1 MTEPLNEPILRVSDL
16 SVSFP
21 SEAGRVNAVQNL
33 SYEVRKGEALAIVG
47 ESGSG
52 KSVSSL
58 AVMGLLPST
67 AEITGDIE
75 FLGYKMR
82 EMNDRQLSKLRGD
95 KISMVFQ
102 DPLSA
107 LTPVY
112 TIGDQVAEVITL
124 HDPSINDAKAKA
136 RAIELLDAV
145 GIPEPQRRAN
155 QFPHEFSGGMRQRA
169 MIAMAIANEP
179 ELIIADEPTTA
190 LDVTIQAQVMEL
202 LKTAQEMVGAATVLI
217 THDLGVVAGFA
228 DRVLVMEKSFL
239 VEQGTVDD
247 IYYRP
252 QQAYTQ
258 KLLSAV
264 PRVDGRE
271 SAAERVA
278 IERGEMD
285 RSEISAVGGAR
296 PDAVTEAVDTT
307 AAPKIL
313 EIKDLKRIYPITKG
327 VFFRRKIGEQPAV
340 DGISFDI
347 HEGECFALVGESGC
361 GKTTTLM
368 EIMKLAAPQSGTIK
382 VNGKLTSDLS
392 KAERHQLRSDIA
404 IVFQD
409 PMASL
414 DPRLPIGDT
423 LREPMQVQG
432 YSRDKMDDRIS
443 WLLETV
449 GLLPEHAD
457 RFPHEFS
464 GGQRQRIGVARAL
477 ACDPKLIVLDEP
489 TSALD
494 VTIQAG
500 VLELLQD
507 LKNRLGV
514 SYLFVSHDLSVVRNI
529 SDRIAVMYKGRIVEQ
544 GRTED
549 VFENPQHIYTRSLLS
564 AVPIP
569 DPEIERKRERVIVDR
584 DELAAQLERDR
595 AAADSAASTP
605 AAGSS
610 AA

>member
-1 MTEPLNEPILRVSDL
+1 MPEPILTVSDL
-16 SVSFP
+16 TVTFP
-21 SEAGRVNAVQNL
+21 SEAGTVRAVQNL
-33 SYEVRKGEALAIVG
+33 NYEVRSGEALAIVG

-58 AVMGLLPST
+58 AVMGLLPDT
-67 AEITGDIE
+67 ATISGGIE
-75 FLGYKMR
+75 FMGQDLFSL
-82 EMNDRQLSKLRGD
+82 NDRRLSQLRGD
-95 KISMVFQ
+95 KISMIFQ

-112 TIGDQVAEVITL
+112 TIGDQIAEAIQL
-124 HDPSINDAKAKA
+124 HHPQVS
-136 RAIELLDAV
+136 RAASADRAVQLLESV
-145 GIPEPQRRAN
+145 GIPEARRRAR

-202 LKTAQEMVGAATVLI
+202 LKTAQEMVDAATILI

-228 DRVLVMEKSFL
+228 DRVLVMEKSLL
-239 VEQGTVDD
+239 VEEGSVDD
-247 IYYRP
+247 IFYHPRE
-252 QQAYTQ
+252 AYTQ

-264 PRVDGRE
+264 PRVDGQAT
-271 SAAERVA
+271 AAERLA
-278 IERGEMD
+278 IERGELEA
-285 RSEISAVGGAR
+285 SEAGDVGGTS
-296 PDAVTEAVDTT
+296 PDAASDEVVDTT

-313 EIKDLKRIYPITKG
+313 EVDKLERIYPITKG
-327 VFFRRKIGEQPAV
+327 AVFRRKVGEQRAV

-368 EIMKLAAPQSGTIK
+368 EIMKLEPLQGGQIRF
-382 VNGKLTSDLS
+382 NGKDTSTLNKS
-392 KAERHQLRSDIA
+392 ERKKLRSEIS

-414 DPRLPIGDT
+414 DPRLPVSDT
-423 LREPMQVQG
+423 LREPMIVQG
-432 YSRDKMDDRIS
+432 YSKQKMDERIQ
-443 WLLETV
+443 WLLDTV

-457 RFPHEFS
+457 RYPHEFS

-477 ACDPKLIVLDEP
+477 ACEPKLIVLDEP

-500 VLELLQD
+500 VLHLLEELKRD
-507 LKNRLGV
+507 LGV

-529 SDRIAVMYKGRIVEQ
+529 SDRIAVMYKGRIVES

-549 VFENPQHIYTRSLLS
+549 VFDDPKHEYTQALLS

-569 DPEIERKRERVIVDR
+569 DPEIERRRDRIFLDR
-584 DELAAQLERDR
+584 DALDARI
-595 AAADSAASTP
+595 
-605 AAGSS
+605 AAGEVTEVTS
-610 AA
+610 A

>member
-1 MTEPLNEPILRVSDL
+1 MPEPILTVSDL
-16 SVSFP
+16 TVTFP
-21 SEAGRVNAVQNL
+21 SEAGTVRAVQNL
-33 SYEVRKGEALAIVG
+33 SYEVRSGEALAIVG

-58 AVMGLLPST
+58 AVMGLLPDT
-67 AEITGDIE
+67 ATVSGGIDFMGQDM
-75 FLGYKMR
+75 FSLS
-82 EMNDRQLSKLRGD
+82 DRQLSQLRGD
-95 KISMVFQ
+95 KISMIFQ

-112 TIGDQVAEVITL
+112 TIGDQVAEAIQL
-124 HDPSINDAKAKA
+124 HHPGVSKAA
-136 RAIELLDAV
+136 AADRAVQLLEAV
-145 GIPEPQRRAN
+145 GITEARRRAR

-202 LKTAQEMVGAATVLI
+202 LKTAQEMVDAATILI

-228 DRVLVMEKSFL
+228 DRVLVMEKSLL
-239 VEQGTVDD
+239 VEEGGVDD
-247 IYYRP
+247 VFYQPREE
-252 QQAYTQ
+252 YTK

-264 PRVDGRE
+264 PRVDGQAT
-271 SAAERVA
+271 AAERLA
-278 IERGEMD
+278 IEKGEMD
-285 RSEISAVGGAR
+285 ASEVGDVGGTS
-296 PDAVTEAVDTT
+296 PDAVTDEVVDTT

-313 EIKDLKRIYPITKG
+313 EVDQLERIYPITKG
-327 VFFRRKIGEQPAV
+327 AVFRRKIGEQRAV

-368 EIMKLAAPQSGTIK
+368 EIMKLEPLQGGQIRF
-382 VNGKLTSDLS
+382 NGKDTSTLT
-392 KAERHQLRSDIA
+392 KQERKTLRSDIS

-414 DPRLPIGDT
+414 DPRLPISET
-423 LREPMQVQG
+423 LREPMRVQG
-432 YSRDKMDDRIS
+432 YSAQKMDERIQ
-443 WLLETV
+443 WLLDTV

-477 ACDPKLIVLDEP
+477 SCEPKLIVLDEP

-500 VLELLQD
+500 VLHLLEELKRD
-507 LKNRLGV
+507 LAV

-529 SDRIAVMYKGRIVEQ
+529 SDRIAVMYKGRIVEA
-544 GRTED
+544 GRTEA
-549 VFENPQHIYTRSLLS
+549 VFDNPQHEYTQALLS

-569 DPEIERKRERVIVDR
+569 DPVIERGRERIFLDR
-584 DELAAQLERDR
+584 DALDARI
-595 AAADSAASTP
+595 
-605 AAGSS
+605 AAGEVTEVTS
-610 AA
+610 A

>member
-1 MTEPLNEPILRVSDL
+1 MSEPILTVADL
-16 SVSFP
+16 NVTFP
-21 SEAGRVNAVQNL
+21 SEAGPVHAVTDL

-58 AVMGLLPST
+58 AVMGLLSQT
-67 AEITGDIE
+67 ATITGQID
-75 FLGYKMR
+75 FMGNDMFA
-82 EMNDRQLSKLRGD
+82 MSDRQLSTLRGD

-112 TIGDQVAEVITL
+112 TIGDQVAEAVRL
-124 HDPSINDAKAKA
+124 HNPSISKTAAA
-136 RAIELLDAV
+136 GRAVELLDAV
-145 GIPEPQRRAN
+145 GIPEPRRRAS
-155 QFPHEFSGGMRQRA
+155 QFPHEFSGGMRQRV

-202 LKTAQEMVGAATVLI
+202 LKTAQEMVDAATILI

-228 DRVLVMEKSFL
+228 DRVLVMEKSRL
-239 VEQGTVDD
+239 VEQGGIDD
-247 IYYRP
+247 IFYHP
-252 QQAYTQ
+252 QEAYTQ

-264 PRVDGRE
+264 PRVDGQAT
-271 SAAERVA
+271 AAERLA
-278 IERGEMD
+278 IERGEM
-285 RSEISAVGGAR
+285 EAEEAGAVGGVR
-296 PDAVTEAVDTT
+296 PDAIAGDITDTT
-307 AAPKIL
+307 EAPKIL
-313 EIKDLKRIYPITKG
+313 EVEQLERIFPITKG
-327 VFFRRKIGEQPAV
+327 MVLRRKIGEQRAV

-347 HEGECFALVGESGC
+347 HKGECFALVGESGC

-368 EIMKLAAPQSGTIK
+368 EIMKLEKLQGGRIRFNGTDTSQLTK
-382 VNGKLTSDLS
+382 EDRKKLR
-392 KAERHQLRSDIA
+392 AEIS

-414 DPRLPIGDT
+414 DPRLPISDT
-423 LREPMQVQG
+423 LREPMRVQG
-432 YSRDKMDDRIS
+432 YSRSQMDERIA
-443 WLLETV
+443 WLLDTV

-457 RFPHEFS
+457 RYPHEFS

-477 ACDPKLIVLDEP
+477 ACEPKLIVLDEP

-500 VLELLQD
+500 VLNLLEKLKRD
-507 LKNRLGV
+507 LDI

-529 SDRIAVMYKGRIVEQ
+529 SDRIAVMYKGRIVES
-544 GRTED
+544 GRTKD
-549 VFENPQHIYTRSLLS
+549 VFDDPQHDYTRVLLS

-569 DPEIERKRERVIVDR
+569 DPQIERTRERILLDR
-584 DELAAQLERDR
+584 DELDAKI
-595 AAADSAASTP
+595 
-605 AAGSS
+605 AAGTADHS
-610 AA
+610 AESA

>member
-1 MTEPLNEPILRVSDL
+1 MSEPILTVSDL
-16 SVSFP
+16 TVTFP
-21 SEAGRVNAVQNL
+21 SEAGTVRAVQDL
-33 SYEVRKGEALAIVG
+33 SYEVRPGEALAIVG

-58 AVMGLLPST
+58 AVMGLLPRT
-67 AEITGDIE
+67 ATITGGIE
-75 FLGYKMR
+75 FMGEDMFA
-82 EMNDRQLSKLRGD
+82 MNDRQLSALRGD
-95 KISMVFQ
+95 KISMIFQ

-112 TIGDQVAEVITL
+112 TIGDQIAE
-124 HDPSINDAKAKA
+124 
-136 RAIELLDAV
+136 AIELHDGSVSKSAAQDRAVQLLEAV
-145 GIPEPQRRAN
+145 GIPHPKRRAK

-202 LKTAQEMVGAATVLI
+202 LKTAQEMVDAATILI

-228 DRVLVMEKSFL
+228 DRVLVMEKSLL
-239 VEQGTVDD
+239 VEQGSVDD
-247 IYYRP
+247 IFYRP
-252 QQAYTQ
+252 REAYTQ

-264 PRVDGRE
+264 PRVDGQAT
-271 SAAERVA
+271 AAERLA

-285 RSEISAVGGAR
+285 PADIADVGGTA
-296 PDAVTEAVDTT
+296 PDVAEEHTEDTT
-307 AAPKIL
+307 AAAKIL
-313 EIKDLKRIYPITKG
+313 EVERLERIYPITKG
-327 VFFRRKIGEQPAV
+327 AVFRRKIGEQRAV

-368 EIMKLAAPQSGTIK
+368 EIMKLEPLQGGAIRFNGTD
-382 VNGKLTSDLS
+382 TSKLS
-392 KAERHQLRSDIA
+392 KDDRKKLRSDIS

-414 DPRLPIGDT
+414 DPRLPISDS
-423 LREPMQVQG
+423 LREPMRVQG
-432 YSRDKMDDRIS
+432 YSDKTMDERIE
-443 WLLETV
+443 WLLDTV

-457 RFPHEFS
+457 RYPHEFS

-477 ACDPKLIVLDEP
+477 SCEPKLIVLDEP

-500 VLELLQD
+500 VLSLLEK
-507 LKNRLGV
+507 LKNDLAV

-529 SDRIAVMYKGRIVEQ
+529 SDRIAVMYKGRIVET

-549 VFENPQHIYTRSLLS
+549 VFDDPQHEYTRALLS

-569 DPEIERKRERVIVDR
+569 DPEIERSRDRIFLDR
-584 DELAAQLERDR
+584 DALDARIASGEVTEV
-595 AAADSAASTP
+595 AST
-605 AAGSS
+605 
-610 AA
+610 

>member
-1 MTEPLNEPILRVSDL
+1 MPEPILTVSDL
-16 SVSFP
+16 TVTFP
-21 SEAGRVNAVQNL
+21 SEAGTVRAVQDL
-33 SYEVRKGEALAIVG
+33 SYEVRSGEALAIVG

-58 AVMGLLPST
+58 AVMGLLPDT
-67 AEITGDIE
+67 ATVSGGIDFMGQDM
-75 FLGYKMR
+75 FSLS
-82 EMNDRQLSKLRGD
+82 DRQLSQLRGD
-95 KISMVFQ
+95 KISMIFQ

-112 TIGDQVAEVITL
+112 TIGDQVAEAIQL
-124 HDPSINDAKAKA
+124 HHPGVSKAA
-136 RAIELLDAV
+136 AADRAVQLLEAV
-145 GIPEPQRRAN
+145 GITEARRRAR

-202 LKTAQEMVGAATVLI
+202 LKTAQEMVDAATILI

-228 DRVLVMEKSFL
+228 DRVLVMEKSLL
-239 VEQGTVDD
+239 VEQGSVDD
-247 IYYRP
+247 IFYRP
-252 QQAYTQ
+252 REAYTQ

-264 PRVDGRE
+264 PRVDGQAT
-271 SAAERVA
+271 AAERLA

-285 RSEISAVGGAR
+285 PADIADVGGTA
-296 PDAVTEAVDTT
+296 PDVAEEHTEDTT
-307 AAPKIL
+307 AAAKIL
-313 EIKDLKRIYPITKG
+313 EVERLERIYPITKG
-327 VFFRRKIGEQPAV
+327 AVFRRKIGEQRAV

-368 EIMKLAAPQSGTIK
+368 EIMKLEPLQGGQIRF
-382 VNGKLTSDLS
+382 NGKDTSTLT
-392 KAERHQLRSDIA
+392 KQERKTLRSDIS

-414 DPRLPIGDT
+414 DPRLPISET
-423 LREPMQVQG
+423 LREPMRVQG
-432 YSRDKMDDRIS
+432 YSAQKMDERIQ
-443 WLLETV
+443 WLLDTV

-477 ACDPKLIVLDEP
+477 SCEPKLIVLDEP

-500 VLELLQD
+500 VLHLLEELKRD
-507 LKNRLGV
+507 LAV

-529 SDRIAVMYKGRIVEQ
+529 SDRIAVMYKGRIVEA
-544 GRTED
+544 GRTEA
-549 VFENPQHIYTRSLLS
+549 VFDNPQHEYTQALLS

-569 DPEIERKRERVIVDR
+569 DPVIERGRERIFLDR
-584 DELAAQLERDR
+584 DALDARI
-595 AAADSAASTP
+595 
-605 AAGSS
+605 AAGEVTEVTS
-610 AA
+610 A

>member
-1 MTEPLNEPILRVSDL
+1 MPEPILTVSDL
-16 SVSFP
+16 TVTFP
-21 SEAGRVNAVQNL
+21 SEAGTVRAVQNL
-33 SYEVRKGEALAIVG
+33 NYEVRSGEALAIVG

-58 AVMGLLPST
+58 AVMGLLPDT
-67 AEITGDIE
+67 ATISGGID
-75 FLGYKMR
+75 FMGQDLFSL
-82 EMNDRQLSKLRGD
+82 NDRQLSQLRGD
-95 KISMVFQ
+95 KISMIFQ

-112 TIGDQVAEVITL
+112 TIGDQIAEAIQL
-124 HDPSINDAKAKA
+124 HPPQVS
-136 RAIELLDAV
+136 RAASADRAVQLLESV
-145 GIPEPQRRAN
+145 GIPEARRRAR

-202 LKTAQEMVGAATVLI
+202 LKTAQEMVDAATILI

-228 DRVLVMEKSFL
+228 DRVLVMEKSLL
-239 VEQGTVDD
+239 VEEGSVDD
-247 IYYRP
+247 IFYHPRE
-252 QQAYTQ
+252 AYTQ

-264 PRVDGRE
+264 PRVDGQAT
-271 SAAERVA
+271 AAERLA
-278 IERGEMD
+278 IERGELEA
-285 RSEISAVGGAR
+285 SEAGDVGGTS
-296 PDAVTEAVDTT
+296 PDAASDEVVDTT

-313 EIKDLKRIYPITKG
+313 EVDQLERIYPITKG
-327 VFFRRKIGEQPAV
+327 AVFRRKIGEQRAV

-368 EIMKLAAPQSGTIK
+368 EIMKLEPLQGGQIRF
-382 VNGKLTSDLS
+382 NGKDTSTLN
-392 KAERHQLRSDIA
+392 KAERKKLRSDIS

-414 DPRLPIGDT
+414 DPRLPVSDT
-423 LREPMQVQG
+423 LREPMIVQG
-432 YSRDKMDDRIS
+432 YSKQKMDERIQ
-443 WLLETV
+443 WLLDTV

-457 RFPHEFS
+457 RYPHEFS

-477 ACDPKLIVLDEP
+477 ACEPKLIVLDEP

-500 VLELLQD
+500 VLHLLEELKRD
-507 LKNRLGV
+507 LGV

-529 SDRIAVMYKGRIVEQ
+529 SDRIAVMYKGRIVES

-549 VFENPQHIYTRSLLS
+549 VFDDPKHEYTQALLS

-569 DPEIERKRERVIVDR
+569 DPEIERRRDRIFLDR
-584 DELAAQLERDR
+584 DALDARI
-595 AAADSAASTP
+595 
-605 AAGSS
+605 AAGEVTEVTS
-610 AA
+610 A

>member
-1 MTEPLNEPILRVSDL
+1 MSEPILTVADL
-16 SVSFP
+16 NVTFP
-21 SEAGRVNAVQNL
+21 SEAGPIHAVTDL

-58 AVMGLLPST
+58 AVMGLLPQT
-67 AEITGDIE
+67 ATITGQID
-75 FLGYKMR
+75 FMGNDMFA
-82 EMNDRQLSKLRGD
+82 MNDRQLSTLRGD

-112 TIGDQVAEVITL
+112 TIGDQVAEAVRL
-124 HDPSINDAKAKA
+124 HNPSMTKAA
-136 RAIELLDAV
+136 AAGRAVELLDSV
-145 GIPEPQRRAN
+145 GIPEPRRRAR
-155 QFPHEFSGGMRQRA
+155 QFPHEFSGGMRQRV

-202 LKTAQEMVGAATVLI
+202 LKAAQEMVDAATILI

-228 DRVLVMEKSFL
+228 DRVLVMEKSKL
-239 VEQGTVDD
+239 VEQGGIDE
-247 IYYRP
+247 IFYHP
-252 QQAYTQ
+252 QEAYTQ

-264 PRVDGRE
+264 PRVDGQVT
-271 SAAERVA
+271 AAERLA
-278 IERGEMD
+278 IERGEMEASD
-285 RSEISAVGGAR
+285 AGAVGGIT
-296 PDAVTEAVDTT
+296 PDAIADGAEDTT
-307 AAPKIL
+307 EAPKIL
-313 EIKDLKRIYPITKG
+313 EVEELERIFPITKG
-327 VFFRRKIGEQPAV
+327 MVLRRKIGEQRAV

-347 HEGECFALVGESGC
+347 HKGECFALVGESGC
-361 GKTTTLM
+361 GKPTTLM
-368 EIMKLAAPQSGTIK
+368 EIMKLEKLQGGRIRFNGTDTSQLTK
-382 VNGKLTSDLS
+382 EDRKKLR
-392 KAERHQLRSDIA
+392 AEIS

-414 DPRLPIGDT
+414 DPRLPISDT
-423 LREPMQVQG
+423 LREPMRVQG
-432 YSRDKMDDRIS
+432 YSRSQMDERIA
-443 WLLETV
+443 WLLDTV

-457 RFPHEFS
+457 RYPHEFS

-477 ACDPKLIVLDEP
+477 ACEPKLIVLDEP

-500 VLELLQD
+500 VLNLLEKLKRD
-507 LKNRLGV
+507 LDI

-529 SDRIAVMYKGRIVEQ
+529 SDRIAVMYKGRIVES
-544 GRTED
+544 GRTKD
-549 VFENPQHIYTRSLLS
+549 VFDDPQHDYTRVLLS

-569 DPEIERKRERVIVDR
+569 DPQIERTRERILLDR
-584 DELAAQLERDR
+584 DELDAKI
-595 AAADSAASTP
+595 
-605 AAGSS
+605 AAGTADHS
-610 AA
+610 AESA

>member
-1 MTEPLNEPILRVSDL
+1 MPEPILTVSDL
-16 SVSFP
+16 TVTFP
-21 SEAGRVNAVQNL
+21 SEAGTVRAVQDL
-33 SYEVRKGEALAIVG
+33 SYEVRSGEALAIVG

-58 AVMGLLPST
+58 AVMGLLPDT
-67 AEITGDIE
+67 ATVSGGIDFMGQDM
-75 FLGYKMR
+75 FSLS
-82 EMNDRQLSKLRGD
+82 DRQLSQLRGD
-95 KISMVFQ
+95 KISMIFQ

-112 TIGDQVAEVITL
+112 TIGDQVAEAIQL
-124 HDPSINDAKAKA
+124 HHPGVSKAA
-136 RAIELLDAV
+136 AADRAVQLLEAV
-145 GIPEPQRRAN
+145 GITEARRRAR

-202 LKTAQEMVGAATVLI
+202 LKTAQEMVDAATILI

-228 DRVLVMEKSFL
+228 DRVLVMEKSLL
-239 VEQGTVDD
+239 VEEGGVDD
-247 IYYRP
+247 VFYQPREE
-252 QQAYTQ
+252 YTK

-264 PRVDGRE
+264 PRVDGQAT
-271 SAAERVA
+271 AAERLA
-278 IERGEMD
+278 IEKGEMD
-285 RSEISAVGGAR
+285 ASEVGDVGGTS
-296 PDAVTEAVDTT
+296 PDAVTDEVVDTT

-313 EIKDLKRIYPITKG
+313 EVDQLERIYPITKG
-327 VFFRRKIGEQPAV
+327 AVFRRKIGEQRAV

-368 EIMKLAAPQSGTIK
+368 EIMKLEPLQGGQIRF
-382 VNGKLTSDLS
+382 NGKDTSTLT
-392 KAERHQLRSDIA
+392 KQERKTLRSDIS

-414 DPRLPIGDT
+414 DPRLPISET
-423 LREPMQVQG
+423 LREPMRVQG
-432 YSRDKMDDRIS
+432 YSAQKMDERIQ
-443 WLLETV
+443 WLLDTV

-477 ACDPKLIVLDEP
+477 SCEPKLIVLDEP

-500 VLELLQD
+500 VLHLLEELKRD
-507 LKNRLGV
+507 LAV

-529 SDRIAVMYKGRIVEQ
+529 SDRIAVMYKGRIVEA
-544 GRTED
+544 GRTEA
-549 VFENPQHIYTRSLLS
+549 VFDNPQHEYTQALLS

-569 DPEIERKRERVIVDR
+569 DPVIERGRERIFLDR
-584 DELAAQLERDR
+584 DTLDARI
-595 AAADSAASTP
+595 
-605 AAGSS
+605 AAGEVTEVTS
-610 AA
+610 A

>member
-1 MTEPLNEPILRVSDL
+1 MSEPILTVADL
-16 SVSFP
+16 NVTFP
-21 SEAGRVNAVQNL
+21 SEAGPIHAVTDL

-58 AVMGLLPST
+58 AVMGLLPQT
-67 AEITGDIE
+67 ATITGQID
-75 FLGYKMR
+75 FMGNDMFA
-82 EMNDRQLSKLRGD
+82 MNDRQLSTLRGD
-95 KISMVFQ
+95 KISMVFK

-112 TIGDQVAEVITL
+112 TIGDQVAEAVRL
-124 HDPSINDAKAKA
+124 HNPSMTKAA
-136 RAIELLDAV
+136 AAGRAVELLDSV
-145 GIPEPQRRAN
+145 GIPEPRRRAR
-155 QFPHEFSGGMRQRA
+155 QFPHEFSGGMRQLV

-202 LKTAQEMVGAATVLI
+202 LKAAQEMVDAATILI

-228 DRVLVMEKSFL
+228 DRVLVMEKSKL
-239 VEQGTVDD
+239 VEQGGIDE
-247 IYYRP
+247 IFYHP
-252 QQAYTQ
+252 QEAYTQ

-264 PRVDGRE
+264 PRVDGQVT
-271 SAAERVA
+271 AAERLA
-278 IERGEMD
+278 IERGEMEASD
-285 RSEISAVGGAR
+285 AGAVGGIT
-296 PDAVTEAVDTT
+296 PDAIADGAEDTT
-307 AAPKIL
+307 EAPKIL
-313 EIKDLKRIYPITKG
+313 EVEELERIFPITKG
-327 VFFRRKIGEQPAV
+327 MVLRRKIGEQRAV

-347 HEGECFALVGESGC
+347 HKGECFALVGESGC

-368 EIMKLAAPQSGTIK
+368 EIMKLEKLHGGRIRFNGTDTSQLTK
-382 VNGKLTSDLS
+382 EDRKKLR
-392 KAERHQLRSDIA
+392 AEIS

-414 DPRLPIGDT
+414 DPRLPISDT
-423 LREPMQVQG
+423 LREPMRVQG
-432 YSRDKMDDRIS
+432 YSRTRMDERIS
-443 WLLETV
+443 WLLDTV

-457 RFPHEFS
+457 RYPHEFS

-477 ACDPKLIVLDEP
+477 ACEPKLIVLDEP

-500 VLELLQD
+500 VLNLLEKLKRELD
-507 LKNRLGV
+507 I

-529 SDRIAVMYKGRIVEQ
+529 SDRIAVMYKGRIVES
-544 GRTED
+544 GRTQD
-549 VFENPQHIYTRSLLS
+549 VFDDPQHDYTRVLLS

-569 DPEIERKRERVIVDR
+569 DPQIERTRERILLDR
-584 DELAAQLERDR
+584 DELDAKI
-595 AAADSAASTP
+595 
-605 AAGSS
+605 AAGTADHAAES
-610 AA
+610 A

>member
-1 MTEPLNEPILRVSDL
+1 MSEPILTVADL
-16 SVSFP
+16 NVTFP
-21 SEAGRVNAVQNL
+21 SEAGPVHAVTDL

-58 AVMGLLPST
+58 AVMGLLSQT
-67 AEITGDIE
+67 ATITGQID
-75 FLGYKMR
+75 FMGNDMFA
-82 EMNDRQLSKLRGD
+82 MSDRQLSTLRGD

-112 TIGDQVAEVITL
+112 TIGDQVAEAVRL
-124 HDPSINDAKAKA
+124 HNPSISKTAAA
-136 RAIELLDAV
+136 GRAVELLDAV
-145 GIPEPQRRAN
+145 GIPEPRRRAS
-155 QFPHEFSGGMRQRA
+155 QFPHEFSGGMRQRV

-202 LKTAQEMVGAATVLI
+202 LKTAQEMVDAATILI

-228 DRVLVMEKSFL
+228 DRVLVMEKSRL
-239 VEQGTVDD
+239 VEQGGIDD
-247 IYYRP
+247 IFYHP
-252 QQAYTQ
+252 QEAYTQ

-264 PRVDGRE
+264 PRVDGQAT
-271 SAAERVA
+271 AAERLA
-278 IERGEMD
+278 IERGEM
-285 RSEISAVGGAR
+285 EAEEAGAVGGVR
-296 PDAVTEAVDTT
+296 PDAIAGDITDTT
-307 AAPKIL
+307 EAPKIL
-313 EIKDLKRIYPITKG
+313 EVEELERIFPITKG
-327 VFFRRKIGEQPAV
+327 MVLRRKIGEQRAV

-347 HEGECFALVGESGC
+347 HKGECFALVGESGC

-368 EIMKLAAPQSGTIK
+368 EIMKLEKLQGGRIRFNGTDTSQLTK
-382 VNGKLTSDLS
+382 EDRKKLR
-392 KAERHQLRSDIA
+392 AEIS

-414 DPRLPIGDT
+414 DPRLPISDT
-423 LREPMQVQG
+423 LREPMRVQG
-432 YSRDKMDDRIS
+432 YSRSQMDERIA
-443 WLLETV
+443 WLLDTV

-457 RFPHEFS
+457 RYPHEFS

-477 ACDPKLIVLDEP
+477 ACEPKLIVLDEP

-500 VLELLQD
+500 VLNLLEKLKRELD
-507 LKNRLGV
+507 I

-529 SDRIAVMYKGRIVEQ
+529 SDRIAVMYKGRIVES
-544 GRTED
+544 GRTKD
-549 VFENPQHIYTRSLLS
+549 VFDDPQHDYTRVLLS

-569 DPEIERKRERVIVDR
+569 DPQIERTRERILLDR
-584 DELAAQLERDR
+584 DELDAKI
-595 AAADSAASTP
+595 
-605 AAGSS
+605 AAGTADHS
-610 AA
+610 AESA

>member
-1 MTEPLNEPILRVSDL
+1 MPEPILTVSDL
-16 SVSFP
+16 TVTFP
-21 SEAGRVNAVQNL
+21 SEAGTVRAVQNL
-33 SYEVRKGEALAIVG
+33 SYEVRSGEALAIVG

-58 AVMGLLPST
+58 AVMGLLPDT
-67 AEITGDIE
+67 ATIAGGID
-75 FLGYKMR
+75 FMGQDMFAL
-82 EMNDRQLSKLRGD
+82 NDRQLSKLRGD
-95 KISMVFQ
+95 KISMIFQ

-112 TIGDQVAEVITL
+112 TIGDQVAEAIQL
-124 HDPSINDAKAKA
+124 HHPGVSKAA
-136 RAIELLDAV
+136 AADRAVQLLEAV
-145 GIPEPQRRAN
+145 GITEARRRAR

-202 LKTAQEMVGAATVLI
+202 LKTAQEMVDAATILI

-228 DRVLVMEKSFL
+228 DRVLVMEKSLL
-239 VEQGTVDD
+239 VEEGGVDD
-247 IYYRP
+247 VFYQPREE
-252 QQAYTQ
+252 YTK

-264 PRVDGRE
+264 PPVDGQAT
-271 SAAERVA
+271 AAERLA
-278 IERGEMD
+278 IEKGEMD
-285 RSEISAVGGAR
+285 ASEVGDVGGTS
-296 PDAVTEAVDTT
+296 PDAVTGEVLDTT

-313 EIKDLKRIYPITKG
+313 EVDQLERIYPITKG
-327 VFFRRKIGEQPAV
+327 AVFRRKIGEQRAV

-347 HEGECFALVGESGC
+347 HEGECLALVGESGC

-368 EIMKLAAPQSGTIK
+368 EIMKLEKLQGGQIRF
-382 VNGKLTSDLS
+382 NGKDTSTLT
-392 KAERHQLRSDIA
+392 KQERKKLRSDIS

-414 DPRLPIGDT
+414 DPRLPISET
-423 LREPMQVQG
+423 LREPMRVQG
-432 YSRDKMDDRIS
+432 YSAEKMDERIQ
-443 WLLETV
+443 WLLDTV

-477 ACDPKLIVLDEP
+477 SCEPKLIVLDEP

-500 VLELLQD
+500 VLQLLEELKRD
-507 LKNRLGV
+507 LAV

-529 SDRIAVMYKGRIVEQ
+529 SDRIAVMYKGRIVEA

-549 VFENPQHIYTRSLLS
+549 VFDDPRHEYTQALLS

-569 DPEIERKRERVIVDR
+569 DPEIERSRDRIFLDR
-584 DELAAQLERDR
+584 DALDARIASGEVTEVT
-595 AAADSAASTP
+595 SA
-605 AAGSS
+605 
-610 AA
+610 

>member
-1 MTEPLNEPILRVSDL
+1 MSDL
-16 SVSFP
+16 SVTFP
-21 SEAGRVNAVQNL
+21 SEAGPVHAVKNL
-33 SYEVRKGEALAIVG
+33 SYEVRAGEALAIVG

-67 AEITGDIE
+67 ASISGSID
-75 FLGYKMR
+75 FMGQDLFALD
-82 EMNDRQLSKLRGD
+82 DRQLSKLRGD

-112 TIGDQVAEVITL
+112 TIGDQVAEVIRL
-124 HDPSINDAKAKA
+124 HDASVSKAA
-136 RAIELLDAV
+136 AADRAVQLLEAV
-145 GIPEPQRRAN
+145 GIPEARRRAK
-155 QFPHEFSGGMRQRA
+155 QFPHEFSGGMRQRV

-190 LDVTIQAQVMEL
+190 LDVTIQAQVMDL
-202 LKTAQEMVGAATVLI
+202 LKTAQEMVDAATILI

-228 DRVLVMEKSFL
+228 DRVLVMEKAVL
-239 VEQGTVDD
+239 VEEGPVDD
-247 IYYRP
+247 IFYHPRE
-252 QQAYTQ
+252 AYTQ

-264 PRVDGRE
+264 PRVDGQAIA
-271 SAAERVA
+271 SERVA
-278 IERGEMD
+278 IERGEMKA
-285 RSEISAVGGAR
+285 SEASEVGGIA
-296 PDAVTEAVDTT
+296 PEAAQEEAVDTT
-307 AAPKIL
+307 RAPKIL
-313 EIKDLKRIYPITKG
+313 EVVELERIYPITKG
-327 VFFRRKIGEQPAV
+327 MVFRRQVGEQRAV

-368 EIMKLAAPQSGTIK
+368 EIMKLEKLQGGAIRFNGTDTSE
-382 VNGKLTSDLS
+382 LT
-392 KAERHQLRSDIA
+392 KADRKRLRAEIA

-414 DPRLPIGDT
+414 DPRLPIADS

-432 YSRDKMDDRIS
+432 YSKKQMDDRIA
-443 WLLETV
+443 WLLDTV
-449 GLLPEHAD
+449 GLLPEHAG
-457 RFPHEFS
+457 RYPHEFS

-477 ACDPKLIVLDEP
+477 ACEPKLIVLDEP

-500 VLELLQD
+500 VLELLEK
-507 LKNRLGV
+507 LKRELQV

-529 SDRIAVMYKGRIVEQ
+529 SDRIAVMYKGRIVEM

-549 VFENPQHIYTRSLLS
+549 VFDHPEHPYTQALLS

-569 DPEIERKRERVIVDR
+569 DPEIERGRERIFLDR
-584 DELAAQLERDR
+584 DELDAKIASGEAVEAL
-595 AAADSAASTP
+595 SA
-605 AAGSS
+605 
-610 AA
+610 

>member
-1 MTEPLNEPILRVSDL
+1 MSEPILTVADL
-16 SVSFP
+16 NVTFP
-21 SEAGRVNAVQNL
+21 SEAGPIHAVTDL

-58 AVMGLLPST
+58 AVMGLLPQT
-67 AEITGDIE
+67 ATITGQID
-75 FLGYKMR
+75 FMGNDMFA
-82 EMNDRQLSKLRGD
+82 MNDRQLSTLRGD

-112 TIGDQVAEVITL
+112 TIGDQVAEAVRL
-124 HDPSINDAKAKA
+124 HNPSMTKAA
-136 RAIELLDAV
+136 AAGRAVELLDSV
-145 GIPEPQRRAN
+145 GIPEPRRRAR
-155 QFPHEFSGGMRQRA
+155 QFPHEFSGGMRQRV

-202 LKTAQEMVGAATVLI
+202 LKAAQEMVDAATILI

-228 DRVLVMEKSFL
+228 DRVLVMEKSKL
-239 VEQGTVDD
+239 VEQGGIDE
-247 IYYRP
+247 IFYHP
-252 QQAYTQ
+252 QEAYTQ

-264 PRVDGRE
+264 PRVDGQVT
-271 SAAERVA
+271 AAERLA
-278 IERGEMD
+278 IERGEMEASD
-285 RSEISAVGGAR
+285 AGAVGGIT
-296 PDAVTEAVDTT
+296 PDAIADGAEDTT
-307 AAPKIL
+307 EAPKIL
-313 EIKDLKRIYPITKG
+313 EVEELERIFPITKG
-327 VFFRRKIGEQPAV
+327 MVLRRKIGEQRAV

-347 HEGECFALVGESGC
+347 HKGECFALVGESGC

-368 EIMKLAAPQSGTIK
+368 EIMKLEKLQGGRIRFNGTDTSQLTK
-382 VNGKLTSDLS
+382 EDRKKLR
-392 KAERHQLRSDIA
+392 AEIS

-414 DPRLPIGDT
+414 DPRLPISDT
-423 LREPMQVQG
+423 LREPMRVQG
-432 YSRDKMDDRIS
+432 YSRTRMDERIS
-443 WLLETV
+443 WLLDTV

-457 RFPHEFS
+457 RYPHEFS

-477 ACDPKLIVLDEP
+477 ACEPKLIVLDEP
-489 TSALD
+489 TYALD

-500 VLELLQD
+500 VLNLLEKLKRELD
-507 LKNRLGV
+507 I

-529 SDRIAVMYKGRIVEQ
+529 SDRIAVMYKGRIVES
-544 GRTED
+544 GRTQD
-549 VFENPQHIYTRSLLS
+549 VFDDPQHDYTRVLLS

-569 DPEIERKRERVIVDR
+569 DPQIERTRERILLDR
-584 DELAAQLERDR
+584 DELDAKI
-595 AAADSAASTP
+595 
-605 AAGSS
+605 AAGTADHAAES
-610 AA
+610 A

>member
-1 MTEPLNEPILRVSDL
+1 MSEPILTVADL
-16 SVSFP
+16 NVTFP
-21 SEAGRVNAVQNL
+21 SEAGPIHAVTDL

-58 AVMGLLPST
+58 AVMGLLPQT
-67 AEITGDIE
+67 ATITGQID
-75 FLGYKMR
+75 FMGNDMFA
-82 EMNDRQLSKLRGD
+82 MNDRQLSTLRGD

-112 TIGDQVAEVITL
+112 TIGDQVAEAVRL
-124 HDPSINDAKAKA
+124 HNPSMTKAA
-136 RAIELLDAV
+136 AAGRAVELLDSV
-145 GIPEPQRRAN
+145 GIPEPRRRAR
-155 QFPHEFSGGMRQRA
+155 QFPHEFSGGMRQRV

-202 LKTAQEMVGAATVLI
+202 LKAAQEMVDAATILI

-228 DRVLVMEKSFL
+228 DRVLVMEKSKL
-239 VEQGTVDD
+239 VEQGGIDE
-247 IYYRP
+247 IFCHA
-252 QQAYTQ
+252 QEAYTQ

-264 PRVDGRE
+264 PRVDGQVT
-271 SAAERVA
+271 AAERLA
-278 IERGEMD
+278 IERGEMEASD
-285 RSEISAVGGAR
+285 AGAVGGIT
-296 PDAVTEAVDTT
+296 PDAIADGAEDTT
-307 AAPKIL
+307 EAPKIL
-313 EIKDLKRIYPITKG
+313 EVEELERIFPITKG
-327 VFFRRKIGEQPAV
+327 MVLRRKIGEQRAV

-347 HEGECFALVGESGC
+347 HKGECFALVGESGC

-368 EIMKLAAPQSGTIK
+368 EIMKLEKLQGGRIRFNGTDTSQLTK
-382 VNGKLTSDLS
+382 EDRKKLR
-392 KAERHQLRSDIA
+392 AEIS

-414 DPRLPIGDT
+414 DPRLPISDT
-423 LREPMQVQG
+423 LREPMRVQG
-432 YSRDKMDDRIS
+432 YSRTRMDERIS
-443 WLLETV
+443 WLLDTV

-457 RFPHEFS
+457 RYPHEFS

-477 ACDPKLIVLDEP
+477 ACEPKLIVLDEP

-500 VLELLQD
+500 VLNLLEKLKRELD
-507 LKNRLGV
+507 I

-529 SDRIAVMYKGRIVEQ
+529 SDRIAVMYKGRIVES
-544 GRTED
+544 GRTQD
-549 VFENPQHIYTRSLLS
+549 VFDDPQHDYTRVLLS

-569 DPEIERKRERVIVDR
+569 DPQIERTRERILLDR
-584 DELAAQLERDR
+584 DELDAKI
-595 AAADSAASTP
+595 
-605 AAGSS
+605 AAGTADHAAES
-610 AA
+610 A

>member
-1 MTEPLNEPILRVSDL
+1 MPEPILTVSDL
-16 SVSFP
+16 TVTFP
-21 SEAGRVNAVQNL
+21 SEAGTVRAVQDL
-33 SYEVRKGEALAIVG
+33 SYEVRSGEALAIVG

-58 AVMGLLPST
+58 AVMGLLPDT
-67 AEITGDIE
+67 ATVSGGIDFMGQDM
-75 FLGYKMR
+75 FSLS
-82 EMNDRQLSKLRGD
+82 DRQLSQLRGD
-95 KISMVFQ
+95 KISMIFQ

-112 TIGDQVAEVITL
+112 TIGDQVAEAIQL
-124 HDPSINDAKAKA
+124 HHPGVSKAA
-136 RAIELLDAV
+136 AADRAVQLLEAV
-145 GIPEPQRRAN
+145 GITEARRRAR

-202 LKTAQEMVGAATVLI
+202 LKTAQEMVDAATILI

-228 DRVLVMEKSFL
+228 DRVLVMEKSLL
-239 VEQGTVDD
+239 VEEGGVDD
-247 IYYRP
+247 VFYQPREE
-252 QQAYTQ
+252 YTK

-264 PRVDGRE
+264 PRVDGQAT
-271 SAAERVA
+271 AAERLA
-278 IERGEMD
+278 IEKGEMD
-285 RSEISAVGGAR
+285 ASEVGDVGGTS
-296 PDAVTEAVDTT
+296 PDAVTDEVVDTT

-313 EIKDLKRIYPITKG
+313 EVDQLERIYPITKG
-327 VFFRRKIGEQPAV
+327 AVFRRKIGEQRAV

-368 EIMKLAAPQSGTIK
+368 EIMKLEPLQGGQIRF
-382 VNGKLTSDLS
+382 NGKDTSTLT
-392 KAERHQLRSDIA
+392 KQERKTLRSDIS

-414 DPRLPIGDT
+414 DPRLPISET
-423 LREPMQVQG
+423 LREPMRVQG
-432 YSRDKMDDRIS
+432 YSAQKMDERIQ
-443 WLLETV
+443 WLLDTV

-477 ACDPKLIVLDEP
+477 SCEPKLIVLDEP

-500 VLELLQD
+500 VLHLLEELKRD
-507 LKNRLGV
+507 LAV

-529 SDRIAVMYKGRIVEQ
+529 SDRIAVMYKGRIVEA
-544 GRTED
+544 GRTEA
-549 VFENPQHIYTRSLLS
+549 VFDNPQHEYTQALLS

-569 DPEIERKRERVIVDR
+569 DPVIERGRERIFLDR
-584 DELAAQLERDR
+584 DALDARI
-595 AAADSAASTP
+595 
-605 AAGSS
+605 AAGEVTEVTS
-610 AA
+610 A